1 MVIDFIESK
10 RNRMAIHNRGNAFI
24 AVGGLF
30 VAYYLVA
37 RWFLFRDHTAA
48 LVLRDSLSQ
57 IKQSGFV
64 GFLSAHASI
73 YLIAYLIFAYAF
85 KLGVVLILIGGA
97 LKTKMESLG
106 VWLFA
111 VGGVVYLALSYIPIG
126 YSHLFFGVQGIA
138 ILMLFLLIVRLWMKK
153 RSGLDELAK
162 TAGDYRMVGYFFF
175 IVATWNLCGIFG
187 LAAFALK
194 PEMMIE
200 HDLQSNAITMTSHV
214 MIELMLGWLF
224 IFLAMHKE
232 NPKQQDSE

>member
-1 MVIDFIESK
+1 
-10 RNRMAIHNRGNAFI
+10 MATQKRGNVFI

-57 IKQSGFV
+57 FEHSGFV
-64 GFLSAHASI
+64 GFLSAHVSS

-85 KLGVVLILIGGA
+85 KLGVVLLLIGGA
-97 LKTKMESLG
+97 LKTKMESRG

-111 VGGVVYLALSYIPIG
+111 IGGVVYLALSYIPIG
-126 YSHLFFGVQGIA
+126 YSPLFFGVQGIA
-138 ILMLFLLIVRLWMKK
+138 ILLLFLLIFWLWMKK
-153 RSGLDELAK
+153 RPELDELAK
-162 TAGDYRMVGYFFF
+162 TAGDYRIVGYFFF

-194 PEMMIE
+194 PEIMIE
-200 HDLQSNAITMTSHV
+200 HGLQPNAITMTSHV
-214 MIELMLGWLF
+214 MIELLLGWLF
-224 IFLAMHKE
+224 VSIAMYKE
-232 NPKQQDSE
+232 NPTQQSSE

>member
-1 MVIDFIESK
+1 
-10 RNRMAIHNRGNAFI
+10 MATQKRGNVLI

-57 IKQSGFV
+57 IKQSGVV
-64 GFLSAHASI
+64 GFLSAHVSS

-85 KLGVVLILIGGA
+85 KLGVVLLLIGGA
-97 LKTKMESLG
+97 LKTKMESG
-106 VWLFA
+106 GIWLFA
-111 VGGVVYLALSYIPIG
+111 IGGIVYLALSYIPIG
-126 YSHLFFGVQGIA
+126 YSPLYFGVQGIA
-138 ILMLFLLIVRLWMKK
+138 ILLLFLLIVWLWMKK
-153 RSGLDELAK
+153 RPELDELAK
-162 TAGDYRMVGYFFF
+162 TAGDYRIVGYFFF

-200 HDLQSNAITMTSHV
+200 HGLQPNAITMTSHV
-214 MIELMLGWLF
+214 MIELLLGWMF
-224 IFLAMHKE
+224 IFLAMYKE
-232 NPKQQDSE
+232 SLRQQSSE

>member
-1 MVIDFIESK
+1 
-10 RNRMAIHNRGNAFI
+10 MATRKRGNAFI
-24 AVGGLF
+24 VVGGLF

-57 IKQSGFV
+57 VKQSGFV
-64 GFLSAHASI
+64 GFLSVHVSI

-106 VWLFA
+106 VWLLA
-111 VGGVVYLALSYIPIG
+111 IGGVVYLALSYIPIG
-126 YSHLFFGVQGIA
+126 YSPLFFGVQGIA
-138 ILMLFLLIVRLWMKK
+138 ILMLFLLIVRLWMRK
-153 RSGLDELAK
+153 RPELDELARI
-162 TAGDYRMVGYFFF
+162 AGDYRIVGYFFF

-200 HDLQSNAITMTSHV
+200 HGLQSNAITMTSHV
-214 MIELMLGWLF
+214 MIELLLGWLF
-224 IFLAMHKE
+224 LFLAMYKE
-232 NPKQQDSE
+232 NSTQQNSE

>member
-1 MVIDFIESK
+1 
-10 RNRMAIHNRGNAFI
+10 MATQKRGNVFI

-57 IKQSGFV
+57 FEHSGFV
-64 GFLSAHASI
+64 GFLSAHVSS

-85 KLGVVLILIGGA
+85 KLGVVLLLIGGA
-97 LKTKMESLG
+97 LKTKMESRG

-111 VGGVVYLALSYIPIG
+111 IGGVVYLALSYIPIG
-126 YSHLFFGVQGIA
+126 YSPLFFGVQGIA
-138 ILMLFLLIVRLWMKK
+138 ILLLFLLIVWLWMKK
-153 RSGLDELAK
+153 RPELDELAK
-162 TAGDYRMVGYFFF
+162 TAGDYRIVGYFFF

-200 HDLQSNAITMTSHV
+200 HGLQPNAITMTSHV
-214 MIELMLGWLF
+214 MIELLLGWLF
-224 IFLAMHKE
+224 VFLAMYKE
-232 NPKQQDSE
+232 NPTHQSSE

>member
-1 MVIDFIESK
+1 
-10 RNRMAIHNRGNAFI
+10 MATQKRGNVLI

-57 IKQSGFV
+57 IKQSGVV
-64 GFLSAHASI
+64 GFLSAHVSS

-85 KLGVVLILIGGA
+85 KLGVVLLLIGGA
-97 LKTKMESLG
+97 LKTKMESG
-106 VWLFA
+106 GMWLFA
-111 VGGVVYLALSYIPIG
+111 IGGIVYLALSYIPIG
-126 YSHLFFGVQGIA
+126 YSPLYFGVQGIA
-138 ILMLFLLIVRLWMKK
+138 ILLLFLLIVWLWMKK
-153 RSGLDELAK
+153 RPELDELAK
-162 TAGDYRMVGYFFF
+162 TAGDYRIVGYFFF

-200 HDLQSNAITMTSHV
+200 HGLQPNAITMTSHV
-214 MIELMLGWLF
+214 MIELLLGWMF
-224 IFLAMHKE
+224 IFLAMYKE
-232 NPKQQDSE
+232 SLRQQSSE

>member
-1 MVIDFIESK
+1 
-10 RNRMAIHNRGNAFI
+10 MAKHKRGNGFI

-57 IKQSGFV
+57 IKQSGLV
-64 GFLSAHASI
+64 GFLSAHVSS

-85 KLGVVLILIGGA
+85 KLGVVLLLIGGA
-97 LKTKMESLG
+97 LKTKMKPRG
-106 VWLFA
+106 VWLFSI
-111 VGGVVYLALSYIPIG
+111 GGVVYLALSYIPIG
-126 YSHLFFGVQGIA
+126 YSPLFFGVQGIA
-138 ILMLFLLIVRLWMKK
+138 ILMLFLLIVLLWMKK
-153 RSGLDELAK
+153 RPELDELAK
-162 TAGDYRMVGYFFF
+162 TAGDYRIVGYFFF

-200 HDLQSNAITMTSHV
+200 HGLQPNAITMTSHV
-214 MIELMLGWLF
+214 IIELLLGWLF
-224 IFLAMHKE
+224 VFLAMYKE
-232 NPKQQDSE
+232 NTTQQDSK